1 MADFRDRRGAGKTVD
16 LSAPKVKRHK
26 HDFDAPGMQDGPCV
40 VDGCNAYV
48 KKSMEDSG
56 KWTSEVKKSK

>member
-1 MADFRDRRGAGKTVD
+1 MADFHYRKTGKTHD
-16 LSAPKVKRHK
+16 LSAAKVKKHK
-26 HDFDAPGMQDGPCV
+26 HEFDAPGMQDGPCV

-48 KKSMEDSG
+48 TKSMEDNG